1 MKNKTWDYL
10 LFWLGFPNE
19 QEDQVK
25 KILMNKQF
33 GFVKRFK
40 KELVD
45 DLVQDNVQENSPG
58 QAFKELVDEVEREV
72 LDDNQ
77 EQVLEND
84 KRQQRSI
91 SNHEEELGLIKQKQG
106 SICVQEST
114 TKVLVV
120 AELKGVNLQVSN
132 VKFRKKSLV

>member
-1 MKNKTWDYL
+1 
-10 LFWLGFPNE
+10 
-19 QEDQVK
+19 
-25 KILMNKQF
+25 MNKQF

-45 DLVQDNVQENSPG
+45 DLVQAIVQENSPG
-58 QAFKELVDEVEREV
+58 QAFKEIVDEDEREA

-106 SICVQEST
+106 SICVQ
-114 TKVLVV
+114 
-120 AELKGVNLQVSN
+120 
-132 VKFRKKSLV
+132 